1 MQKVFVAGA
10 TGVLGRRV
18 IAELVAAG
26 FDVTGVAR
34 NSSKQ
39 ADLAAL
45 GARPVVVDLFDRAAV
60 HAAVAGH
67 EVVFNLATAIPVGKR
82 ASDLSAWEDNDR
94 IRRDGSRNLVDAA
107 LAAGA
112 SRYLQE
118 SVAFMYAD
126 GGEQFLD
133 ESAAIGAAGVTDAA
147 LVAEA
152 EAARFAEH
160 GGTGVALRFG
170 QFYGFDSGHTVQAI
184 EAALAGRPVEL
195 GPESAYRSSVTTDDA
210 ASAVIAGLDAPS
222 GVYNV
227 VDDRPLPRAEYVDA
241 LADALGVPSP
251 NPRSV
256 NVQLPAPF
264 SVLVRSLRVS
274 NQHFKE
280 AVGWQPS
287 SPSAWEG
294 WVAVIGE
301 WRSAG
306 RARVTFRRGEPST
319 PRHRQTAPRR
329 EPAWPPRHRP

>member
-18 IAELVAAG
+18 VAELVAAG

-34 NSSKQ
+34 RPANH

-45 GARPVVVDLFDRAAV
+45 GVRPVELDLFDRAAV

-67 EVVFNLATAIPVGKR
+67 EVVCNLATAIPVGDR
-82 ASDLSAWEDNDR
+82 ANNPSAWEANDR
-94 IRRDGSRNLVDAA
+94 IRRVGSRNLVDAA

-118 SVAFMYAD
+118 SIVFVYAD
-126 GGEQFLD
+126 GGERFLD
-133 ESAAIGAAGVTDAA
+133 ESAEIAAAGVTGAA
-147 LVAEA
+147 LLAEA

-160 GGTGVALRFG
+160 GGAGVALRFG

-184 EAALAGRPVEL
+184 EAALAGLPVEL

-210 ASAVIAGLDAPS
+210 ASAVMAALDAPS

-227 VDDRPLPRAEYVDA
+227 VDDRPLPRGEYVDA

-251 NPRSV
+251 TARSV
-256 NVQLPAPF
+256 TLELPAPF
-264 SVLVRSLRVS
+264 SVMLRSLRVS
-274 NQHFKE
+274 NQRFKE
-280 AVGWQPS
+280 TTGWQPRF
-287 SPSAWEG
+287 PSAWEG
-294 WVAVIGE
+294 WAAVIAD
-301 WRSAG
+301 WRTH
-306 RARVTFRRGEPST
+306 RARAGL
-319 PRHRQTAPRR
+319 A
-329 EPAWPPRHRP
+329 